1 MLVLKNLKKTYI
13 TKASQQVALN
23 NINISFRSEEFVSI
37 LGPSGSGKTTL
48 LNVIGGLDKYDSG
61 DLIINGVST
70 KKYTSVN
77 WDSYRNN
84 HIGFV
89 FQNYNLINHISVYKN
104 VELALTLSNKKNKRK
119 KVLEVLNQVGLTNQ
133 IYKNPNELSGGQMQR
148 VAIARA
154 IVNNPDIIL
163 ADEPTGALDSK
174 TSIQIMNTLKKL
186 SKDKLV
192 IMVTHNEEL
201 AKKYS
206 DRIIKINDGK
216 IVSDSCEFNNVDNS
230 NKLRLKK
237 TKMNYRTALNLAL
250 NNIKTKK
257 SRTILTSIASSIGI
271 IGIALILSIS
281 NGFNKQID
289 SYEKNTLSSFP
300 IMISKVIT
308 SFENADTKEE
318 YPKSN
323 KLYVYD
329 EKNSNM
335 IHVNKITSDYMKYI
349 ENIDKTNLSI
359 ISYDRMNN
367 FNILYKLNSE
377 YKSSTS
383 SYLSFAEIPTS
394 MDNSNFL
401 EKNYDLLKG
410 YFPKSYDE
418 VVLMVSDKNEVDK
431 KLLDYIGVDANFT
444 INDILD
450 KEFMIVNNDDYY
462 QNINGAYIR
471 KNPSE
476 DMYNNHNN
484 IKIKIVGIIRP
495 KKDNDLATIIDAF
508 SMSKSKIAYDG
519 ELLQKIIEKNK
530 DSDIVKSQENKDTVI
545 FMGNAS
551 FEEAGLLKEE
561 ALTFLNKNDIAKSIN
576 LYPSSFNGKDSV
588 IDYLDKYNKNKK
600 DVDKVLYNDYAK
612 TISKLSSG
620 IMDAI
625 TIVLVAFSSISLI
638 VSSVMIGIIT
648 YISVL
653 ERTKEIGIL
662 RSIGARKKDIT
673 RVFNAEVLITGVLS
687 GLIGILVTKILLIP
701 INSILYKLTDL
712 KSIGILSIKHSLV
725 LIFVSTLLTLIGG
738 YIPAKMASKMDPA
751 KALRSE

>member
-551 FEEAGLLKEE
+551 FQNQL
-561 ALTFLNKNDIAKSIN
+561 IYIHQ
-576 LYPSSFNGKDSV
+576 
-588 IDYLDKYNKNKK
+588 
-600 DVDKVLYNDYAK
+600 VLMEK
-612 TISKLSSG
+612 
-620 IMDAI
+620 
-625 TIVLVAFSSISLI
+625 I
-638 VSSVMIGIIT
+638 VS
-648 YISVL
+648 
-653 ERTKEIGIL
+653 
-662 RSIGARKKDIT
+662 
-673 RVFNAEVLITGVLS
+673 
-687 GLIGILVTKILLIP
+687 
-701 INSILYKLTDL
+701 
-712 KSIGILSIKHSLV
+712 
-725 LIFVSTLLTLIGG
+725 
-738 YIPAKMASKMDPA
+738 
-751 KALRSE
+751 